1 MPISMTHTQIL
12 TTIQLRMI
20 KPSEGKLHMKTIP
33 LKRLVPGLIIGPA
46 SWLGPYI
53 ATASLFLPAMIQQL
67 DAENKINILALFS
80 ALGMIVAAIS
90 NMVAGY
96 FSDRT
101 KSRFGKRT
109 PWLVSGAFVFM
120 LAMILASTASSIPFL
135 LLSWMLGQIA
145 LNFIVA
151 PMVAWLDLAPDS
163 GKGTASSA
171 YGGLGMALGNNGFTI
186 LAAVFLSQYRLG
198 FIIFGIITFIGTLI
212 AAFIV
217 REPSNLEEK
226 MDQSSLPKKNKLS
239 IKEILAVFPKWSVGR
254 DYYLALI
261 GKISQG
267 IGNFAIT
274 GYLLFIMTDFLH
286 KDTSATQQSVQLI
299 NIIMLIFG
307 IVMGFIAGPIS
318 DKFNI
323 LKLPVGLSTIALG
336 IGALS
341 LFFLQNDVGIIIYG
355 FMAGLGMGIWNSL
368 DNLLNL
374 RVIPDKEQVGLFLGI
389 YNLGNTVTQA
399 IAPVIAAFMIAQIG
413 FSSIFIMSFVLAIIG
428 GISILSIKSVTR

>member
-1 MPISMTHTQIL
+1 MN
-12 TTIQLRMI
+12 
-20 KPSEGKLHMKTIP
+20 TIP

-53 ATASLFLPAMIQQL
+53 ACVSLFLPALIQDL
-67 DAENKINILALFS
+67 DPDNKFTLVALFS
-80 ALGMIVAAIS
+80 SVAMITAAIS

-96 FSDRT
+96 LSDRT

-109 PWLVSGAFVFM
+109 PWIVSGAFVFM
-120 LAMILASTASSIPFL
+120 LAMIFASMSTTIPLL

-151 PMVAWLDLAPDS
+151 PMVAWLDLAPES

-186 LAAVFLSQYRLG
+186 LGAMFLGQFRLG

-212 AAFIV
+212 TAFIV
-217 REPSNLEEK
+217 REPSNLDEK
-226 MDQSSLPKKNKLS
+226 LEVSTTKKEKFS
-239 IKEILAVFPKWSVGR
+239 IKGVFPKWSVGR

-261 GKISQG
+261 GKLFQG

-274 GYLLFIMTDFLH
+274 GYLLYIMTDFLH
-286 KDTSATQQSVQLI
+286 KGTSATQHSMQLI

-307 IVMGFIAGPIS
+307 IAMGFIAGPIS
-318 DKFNI
+318 DKFKV
-323 LKLPVGLSTIALG
+323 LKLPVGISPILLG

-341 LFFLQNDVGIIIYG
+341 IFFLQNEIGVIIYAL
-355 FMAGLGMGIWNSL
+355 MAGLGMGIWNSL
-368 DNLLNL
+368 DNFLNL
-374 RVIPDKEQVGLFLGI
+374 KVIPDKEHVGFFLGI
-389 YNLGNTVTQA
+389 YNLGNTLTQA
-399 IAPVIAAFMIAQIG
+399 IAPVIAAFLISAIG
-413 FSSIFIMSFVLAIIG
+413 FSSIFIMSFVFSIIG
-428 GISILSIKSVTR
+428 GISILSIKSVSR

>member
-1 MPISMTHTQIL
+1 MAIPLKHTTE
-12 TTIQLRMI
+12 TTET
-20 KPSEGKLHMKTIP
+20 SEVHVNTTS

-53 ATASLFLPAMIQQL
+53 ACVSLFLPALIQHL
-67 DAENKINILALFS
+67 DADNKIKLVALFS
-80 ALGMIVAAIS
+80 SVAMITAAIS

-96 FSDRT
+96 LSDRT

-120 LAMILASTASSIPFL
+120 LAMIFASISTTIPLL
-135 LLSWMLGQIA
+135 LLSWMLGQVA

-151 PMVAWLDLAPDS
+151 PMVAWLDLAPES
-163 GKGTASSA
+163 GKGIASAA
-171 YGGLGMALGNNGFTI
+171 YGGLGMALGNNGFNI
-186 LAAVFLSQYRLG
+186 IGAMFLGQFRLG

-217 REPSNLEEK
+217 REPSNLDEK
-226 MDQSSLPKKNKLS
+226 LAISTPTKKEKYYT
-239 IKEILAVFPKWSVGR
+239 KELLTIFPKWSVGR

-261 GKISQG
+261 GKLFQG
-267 IGNFAIT
+267 VGNFAIT

-286 KDTSATQQSVQLI
+286 KNTSATQHSIQLI
-299 NIIMLIFG
+299 NLIMLIFG
-307 IVMGFIAGPIS
+307 IAMGFIAGPIA
-318 DKFNI
+318 DKFKV
-323 LKLPVGLSTIALG
+323 LKFPVGLSTISLG

-341 LFFLQNDVGIIIYG
+341 IFFLQNEIGIIIYA

-368 DNLLNL
+368 DNFLNL
-374 RVIPDKEQVGLFLGI
+374 KVIPDKNRVGFFLGI

-399 IAPVIAAFMIAQIG
+399 IAPVIAAFMISAIG
-413 FSSIFIMSFVLAIIG
+413 FSSIFIMSFVFSIIG
-428 GISILSIKSVTR
+428 GISILSIKSVSR

>member
-1 MPISMTHTQIL
+1 MNAMQPKY
-12 TTIQLRMI
+12 TTETNET
-20 KPSEGKLHMKTIP
+20 SETTDSHMKTIP

-53 ATASLFLPAMIQQL
+53 AIASLFLPALIQRL
-67 DAENKINILALFS
+67 DADNKITLLALFS
-80 ALGMIVAAIS
+80 SVGMITAAIS
-90 NMVAGY
+90 NMIAGY
-96 FSDRT
+96 LSDRT

-120 LAMILASTASSIPFL
+120 LAMILASMSTNIPLL

-151 PMVAWLDLAPDS
+151 PMVAWLDLAPEKS
-163 GKGTASSA
+163 KGTASSA

-186 LAAVFLSQYRLG
+186 LAAIFIGQFRLG

-212 AAFIV
+212 TAFIV
-217 REPSNLEEK
+217 REPSNLDEK
-226 MDQSSLPKKNKLS
+226 LDLSTSTNKESFS
-239 IKEILAVFPKWSVGR
+239 IKEVLTIFPKWSVGR

-261 GKISQG
+261 GKLSQG
-267 IGNFAIT
+267 VGNFAIT

-286 KDTSATQQSVQLI
+286 KGTSATQQSVQLI
-299 NIIMLIFG
+299 NLIMLVFG
-307 IVMGFIAGPIS
+307 ITMGFIAGPIS
-318 DKFNI
+318 DKFKV
-323 LKLPVGLSTIALG
+323 LKLPVGLSTILLG

-341 LFFLQNDVGIIIYG
+341 IFFLQNDIGMIIYA

-374 RVIPDKEQVGLFLGI
+374 KVIPDKDRVGFFLGI
-389 YNLGNTVTQA
+389 YNLGNTATQA
-399 IAPVIAAFMIAQIG
+399 IAPVIAAVMISAVG
-413 FSSIFIMSFVLAIIG
+413 FSSIFIMSFVFSIIG

>member
-1 MPISMTHTQIL
+1 MNS
-12 TTIQLRMI
+12 
-20 KPSEGKLHMKTIP
+20 IP

-53 ATASLFLPAMIQQL
+53 ATSSLFLPALIQHL
-67 DAENKINILALFS
+67 DADNKINIVALFS

-90 NMVAGY
+90 NMVAGLL
-96 FSDRT
+96 SDRT

-109 PWLVSGAFVFM
+109 PWLVGGSFVFM
-120 LAMILASTASSIPFL
+120 LAMIFASMATSIPLL
-135 LLSWMLGQIA
+135 LLSWMLGQVA

-151 PMVAWLDLAPDS
+151 PMVAWLDLAPED

-186 LAAVFLSQYRLG
+186 IAAMFLGQFRLG

-217 REPSNLEEK
+217 REPSNLDEK
-226 MDQSSLPKKNKLS
+226 IETSASTKKKSFS
-239 IKEILAVFPKWSVGR
+239 IKELLSIFPKWSVGR

-261 GKISQG
+261 GKLAQG

-286 KDTSATQQSVQLI
+286 KDTSATQHSIQLI

-307 IVMGFIAGPIS
+307 IAMGFIAGPIS
-318 DKFNI
+318 DKYKI

-341 LFFLQNDVGIIIYG
+341 MFFLQNDIGIIIYA

-374 RVIPDKEQVGLFLGI
+374 RVIPDKDRVGLFLGI

-399 IAPVIAAFMIAQIG
+399 IAPVIAAFLISIIG
-413 FSSIFIMSFVLAIIG
+413 FSSIFIMSFVLSIIG
-428 GISILSIKSVTR
+428 GIAILSIKSVTR

>member
-1 MPISMTHTQIL
+1 
-12 TTIQLRMI
+12 
-20 KPSEGKLHMKTIP
+20 MKSIP

-53 ATASLFLPAMIQQL
+53 AASSLFLPAMIQHL
-67 DAENKINILALFS
+67 DADNKFQLVALFS
-80 ALGMIVAAIS
+80 TLGMIVAAIS

-96 FSDRT
+96 LSDRT

-120 LAMILASTASSIPFL
+120 LAMIFASMSTTIPLL
-135 LLSWMLGQIA
+135 LLSWMLGQVA

-151 PMVAWLDLAPDS
+151 PMVAWIDLAS
-163 GKGTASSA
+163 EKNKGTAASA
-171 YGGLGMALGNNGFTI
+171 YGGLGMALGNNGFTVI
-186 LAAVFLSQYRLG
+186 GAIFLGQFRLG
-198 FIIFGIITFIGTLI
+198 FLIFGIITFIGTLI

-217 REPSNLEEK
+217 REPSNLNEK
-226 MDQSSLPKKNKLS
+226 LDISTSTNKKKKFS
-239 IKEILAVFPKWSVGR
+239 IKELLIIFPKWSVGR
-254 DYYLALI
+254 DYYMALI
-261 GKISQG
+261 GKLSQG

-286 KDTSATQQSVQLI
+286 KDTVATQQSIQLI

-307 IVMGFIAGPIS
+307 IAMGFIAGPIS

-323 LKLPVGLSTIALG
+323 LKLPVGLSTISLG
-336 IGALS
+336 IGALCIY
-341 LFFLQNDVGIIIYG
+341 FLQNDMSIIIYA
-355 FMAGLGMGIWNSL
+355 FMAGFGMGVWNSL

-374 RVIPDKEQVGLFLGI
+374 RVIPDKERVGFFLGI

-399 IAPVIAAFMIAQIG
+399 LAPVIAAILISQIG
-413 FSSIFIMSFVLAIIG
+413 FSSIFIMSFVFSIIG